1 MIDGTKRLL
10 NHVYGTI
17 GIFSRSCFKIKIAN
31 INIFFKWVLF
41 VDEGGEDE

>member
-17 GIFSRSCFKIKIAN
+17 GICSRSRFKIKITN
-31 INIFFKWVLF
+31 INIFLKWVLL